1 MKQSSESVSAQAERP
16 HASAEQALAA
26 ADDTM
31 AALVERFGPCTL
43 GLRQRE
49 PFPTLCSAI
58 IGQQISARA
67 AATVEARLVEALGGA
82 LAPERIQAASDAV
95 LRAAGLSAA
104 KARYLRALTEAS
116 EQITLSQLAPL
127 ADREVMATLT
137 RIHGVGPWT
146 AEMFLIFVLHRPD
159 VFSMGDVGLR
169 NAVNRLYAGG
179 QKLDAKATRQIT
191 ERWSPWRSIGSWYLW
206 RLTDGEVGTWQ

>member
-1 MKQSSESVSAQAERP
+1 
-16 HASAEQALAA
+16 
-26 ADDTM
+26 
-31 AALVERFGPCTL
+31 
-43 GLRQRE
+43 
-49 PFPTLCSAI
+49 
-58 IGQQISARA
+58 
-67 AATVEARLVEALGGA
+67 
-82 LAPERIQAASDAV
+82 
-95 LRAAGLSAA
+95 
-104 KARYLRALTEAS
+104 
-116 EQITLSQLAPL
+116 
-127 ADREVMATLT
+127 
-137 RIHGVGPWT
+137 VGPWT